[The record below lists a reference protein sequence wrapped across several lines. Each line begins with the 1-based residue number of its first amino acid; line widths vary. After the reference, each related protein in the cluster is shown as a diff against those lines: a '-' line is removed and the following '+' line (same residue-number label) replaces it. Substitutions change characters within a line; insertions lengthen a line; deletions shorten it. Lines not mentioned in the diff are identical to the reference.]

1 MCGRQR
7 EEEGEKR
14 PYPTSEDIW
23 IQIACYCRCGI
34 TTFLLQRH
42 TKCYC
47 CASTV
52 PGNGLS
58 VRYAFF
64 LILKYDFVNVFFI
77 KVDPV
82 YTTICTWLLGYTC
95 SDACGR
101 LLLKVQ
107 YGNI

>member
-1 MCGRQR
+1 MNHHYLNR
-7 EEEGEKR
+7 
-14 PYPTSEDIW
+14 SM
-23 IQIACYCRCGI
+23 
-34 TTFLLQRH
+34 
-42 TKCYC
+42 CYC

-95 SDACGR
+95 SDACAR
-101 LLLKVQ
+101 LLLKVIWTLQ
-107 YGNI
+107 DKKRNKKEIPIMQQLKTEAHKDA